1 MADLKARN
9 LDGEAII
16 LPVADIETLAGS
28 LSGDLVAAGHPDYE
42 TARRIWNATVQ
53 KKPALIARC
62 RDAADVEASVNFAR
76 EHSLLL
82 SVRGGGHNVA
92 GNALC
97 DGGLTIDLS
106 FMTAVEVDPENK
118 LAIAEGGATWR
129 DYDAATQAHGL
140 ASTGGLISSTGV
152 GGLTLG
158 GGIGWL
164 KSVCG
169 LSCDNLV
176 AVDLVTADGN
186 LRHVTATSEPDL
198 FWALRGGGGNFG
210 VATAFTF
217 ALHEIGPTV
226 TGGLIVHPFEAA
238 REVFAFYREFVDAG
252 VPDTLSTT
260 AGLIHGPDGSPVV
273 AMGGAHFGS
282 TAQAEID
289 LAPMRAFGAPLADGI
304 APMEYTALQQML
316 DGAFPYDSQNYWKGG
331 TLPALTPEVVEVM
344 IEHYAKV
351 PSTGTAVVL
360 EQFGGAMSRIAEDAT
375 AFAHR
380 DIAFGLLI
388 LGIWPDAADND
399 ANVAWV
405 RGLHDALEPHSGGGV
420 YVNYLDREEGTARI
434 RAAYGDAKYERLA
447 ELKTR
452 YDSGN
457 LFRLNQNIPPA
468 G

>member
-1 MADLKARN
+1 MTDLKARN
-9 LDGEAII
+9 LDSEAIT
-16 LPVADIETLAGS
+16 LPAAAVETLVQS
-28 LSGDLVAAGHPDYE
+28 LAGDLLAPGHPDYDG
-42 TARRIWNATVQ
+42 ARRIWNAMVE

-62 RDAADVEASVNFAR
+62 RDAADVVASVNFAR

-106 FMTAVEVDPENK
+106 FMRAVEVDPENK
-118 LAIAEGGATWR
+118 LAIVEGGATWR

-140 ASTGGLISSTGV
+140 ASTGGLVSATGV

-169 LSCDNLV
+169 LACDNLV
-176 AVDLVTADGN
+176 AVDLVTADGD
-186 LRHVTATSEPDL
+186 LRHVTATGEPDL

-217 ALHEIGPTV
+217 ALHEIGPRV
-226 TGGLIVHPFEAA
+226 IGGLIVHPFEAA

-252 VPDTLSTT
+252 VHDTLSTT
-260 AGLIHGPDGSPVV
+260 AAFLHGPDGSPVV
-273 AMGGAHFGS
+273 AMGGAQFGS
-282 TAQAEID
+282 SAEAEAD
-289 LAPMRAFGAPLADGI
+289 LASMRGFGTPLADGI
-304 APMEYTALQQML
+304 GPIEYTALQQML

-331 TLPALTPEVVEVM
+331 TLPALVPEAVEVM
-344 IEHYAKV
+344 IEHYAHV

-360 EQFGGAMSRIAEDAT
+360 EQFGGAMSRVPDDAT

-380 DIAFGLLI
+380 DMAFGLLI

-405 RGLHDALEPHSGGGV
+405 QGLHDALAPYSGGGV
-420 YVNYLDREEGTARI
+420 YVNYLDREEGEARI
-434 RAAYGDAKYERLA
+434 RAAYGDTKFDRLA
-447 ELKTR
+447 QLKAR
-452 YDSGN
+452 YDPGN

>member
-1 MADLKARN
+1 MADMKATG
-9 LDGEAII
+9 LDGTAIR
-16 LPVADIETLAGS
+16 LPAADIETFAENLAGELLAS
-28 LSGDLVAAGHPDYE
+28 GHPDYDA
-42 TARRIWNATVQ
+42 ARRIWNAMVD

-76 EHSLLL
+76 EHNLLL

-118 LAIAEGGATWR
+118 LAIVEGGATWR

-140 ASTGGLISSTGV
+140 ASTGGLISTTGV

-169 LSCDNLV
+169 LACDNLV

-217 ALHEIGPTV
+217 ALHEVGPSI
-226 TGGLIVHPFEAA
+226 TGGLIIHPFEAA
-238 REVFAFYREFVDAG
+238 REMLAFYREFVDNG

-260 AGLIHGPDGSPVV
+260 AALLHSPDGNPVV

-282 TAQAEID
+282 AAEAD
-289 LAPMRAFGAPLADGI
+289 FEAMRAFGSPLADGI
-304 APMEYTALQQML
+304 GPMDYTALQQML
-316 DGAFPYDSQNYWKGG
+316 DGGFPYGSQNYWKGG
-331 TLPALTPEVVEVM
+331 TLPALVPEAVDVL

-351 PSTGTAVVL
+351 PSSGTAVVL
-360 EQFGGAMSRIAEDAT
+360 EQFGGAMSRVPEDAS

-380 DIAFGLLI
+380 DMLFGLLI

-399 ANVAWV
+399 ANIAWV
-405 RGLHDALEPHSGGGV
+405 RGLHDALAPYSGGGV
-420 YVNYLDREEGTARI
+420 YVNYLDREEGEARI
-434 RAAYGDAKYERLA
+434 RAAYGEAKYARLA
-447 ELKTR
+447 QLKTR
-452 YDSGN
+452 YDPAN
-457 LFRLNQNIPPA
+457 LFRLNQNIPP
-468 G
+468 GE

>member
-9 LDGEAII
+9 LAGEAIT
-16 LPVADIETLAGS
+16 LPTADIETLAGS
-28 LSGDLVAAGHPDYE
+28 LAGDLLAAGHPDYDA
-42 TARRIWNATVQ
+42 ARRIWNAMVQ

-62 RDAADVEASVNFAR
+62 RDAADVSASVNFAR
-76 EHSLLL
+76 EHALLL

-118 LAIAEGGATWR
+118 LAIVEGGATWR

-238 REVFAFYREFVDAG
+238 REVFDFYREFVATG

-260 AGLIHGPDGSPVV
+260 AGFIHGPDGSPVV

-282 TAQAEID
+282 AAQAEID
-289 LAPMRAFGAPLADGI
+289 LGPMRAFGTPLADGI
-304 APMEYTALQQML
+304 GPMDYTALQQML

-331 TLPALTPEVVEVM
+331 TLPALTPEVIEVM

-360 EQFGGAMSRIAEDAT
+360 EQFGGAMCRVPEDAT

-380 DIAFGLLI
+380 DMAFGLLI

-420 YVNYLDREEGTARI
+420 YVNYLDREEGEARI
-434 RAAYGDAKYERLA
+434 RAAYGDAKFDRLA
-447 ELKTR
+447 RLKTR
-452 YDSGN
+452 YDPGN

-468 G
+468 D